1 MYIKIV
7 GDTAKYQGSI
17 ERVNAHLIKVSG
29 LIKHTSGFRI
39 YLDNDTLIGDY
50 STFVYPYED
59 PNLGEGIYEY
69 SDNNMNYEEE
79 SQKPSKEEQERQKIE
94 NIISKTVGDEIAI
107 LTQQMIE
114 LSNIITPMY
123 EVILDIQDTI
133 KPQSDVNITPS
144 EETETVNNIDTQ
156 STDETVTK

>member
-7 GDTAKYQGSI
+7 GDTAKYQGNI

-50 STFVYPYED
+50 STFIYPYGN
-59 PNLGEGIYEY
+59 PNLGEGVYEY
-69 SDNNMNYEEE
+69 SDNNMSYEEE

-94 NIISKTVGDEIAI
+94 NVINKTVGDDIAT

-114 LSNIITPMY
+114 LSNIIAPMY
-123 EVILDIQDTI
+123 EVILDIQSAI
-133 KPQSDVNITPS
+133 KPQDDMTTIPS
-144 EETETVNNIDTQ
+144 EETQTTNNIDTQ
-156 STDETVTK
+156 PTDETTTK